1 MLPSRRGRTAS
12 VASTLAVADT
22 DDLAPGE
29 RRVCSLVCALSPEE
43 EDRRRVTRERGTPP
57 KGRIKHANRITDLLS
72 GKGIRDY
79 NPLRRDPFER
89 LKALRTGEGRELPPL
104 LKAKYVTH
112 VRELDRIANLGK
124 PAADGVT
131 AQSGSWPRYSR
142 RPRPADRDGGG
153 TRRNRHVPRSPLN
166 RRTPR
171 LTRRWRRPAAVRQLA
186 HSITRNVERRCPFAR
201 QSLLLE
207 TAHLVR

>member
-1 MLPSRRGRTAS
+1 MP
-12 VASTLAVADT
+12 
-22 DDLAPGE
+22 
-29 RRVCSLVCALSPEE
+29 
-43 EDRRRVTRERGTPP
+43 
-57 KGRIKHANRITDLLS
+57 NRITDLLS

-124 PAADGVT
+124 LTNGVT
-131 AQSGSWPRYSR
+131 AQSGSWPGCSR

-186 HSITRNVERRCPFAR
+186 HSISPKCRATMSVCR